1 LDTQEEQ
8 AMKISIHATLI
19 AVILAFASVS
29 SEAAGV
35 SVTVVFSHDE
45 AATIRAYY
53 ESTVSQTAHG
63 KNHKG
68 RKSLPPGIAKNLQ
81 RGKPL
86 PPGIAKRAL
95 PQDLL
100 VGLPTVR
107 HGYERVIVDGKVLL
121 VEVATQIIHDVLV
134 DILIK

>member
-1 LDTQEEQ
+1 
-8 AMKISIHATLI
+8 MKISIHATLI

-29 SEAAGV
+29 SEAAGG

-53 ESTVSQTAHG
+53 ESTDSQSVHD
-63 KNHKG
+63 KNHKGKG

-86 PPGIAKRAL
+86 PPGISKRAL

-100 VGLPTVR
+100 VGLPPVR
-107 HGYERVIVDGKVLL
+107 HGFERVIVDGKVLL

-134 DILIK
+134 EVLIN